1 MPAALAFRWW
11 RPAAAIAVVAIAAL
25 LQVHDALPAMRSLH
39 LATGTPSPE
48 LIDHG
53 RVKAWMRGHQRLWQF
68 PSFWCGGLGP
78 PTKVFGDVDSNRELQ
93 LQLLGAELGLPTNS
107 VYSSR
112 SLKDC
117 AREAAWAANPTLER
131 GMLYFLNPARF
142 PTSPALAAL
151 VATDRCLALPWAT
164 VCSQSF
170 AEPGAH

>member
-1 MPAALAFRWW
+1 V
-11 RPAAAIAVVAIAAL
+11 AIAVVAIAAA
-25 LQVHDALPAMRSLH
+25 LQVQSALFWMERLRIDTAYGEMD
-39 LATGTPSPE
+39 
-48 LIDHG
+48 LIDSAP
-53 RVKAWMRGHQRLWQF
+53 VAQWMRGHRRLWQF
-68 PSFWCGGLGP
+68 PSWPCGGLGP
-78 PTKVFGDVDSNRELQ
+78 PGRIYGGPDSNRELQ